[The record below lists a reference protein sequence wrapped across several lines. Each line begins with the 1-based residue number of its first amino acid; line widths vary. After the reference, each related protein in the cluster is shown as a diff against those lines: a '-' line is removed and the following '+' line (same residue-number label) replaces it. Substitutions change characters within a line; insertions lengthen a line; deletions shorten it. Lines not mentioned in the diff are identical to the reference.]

1 MKDSN
6 FRSFE
11 EFWPYYLREHS
22 KKDTRTLHFIGT
34 TLAMAL
40 AAGGLVT
47 RRPALLLAAP
57 VVGYGL
63 SWIGH
68 FFIEHNRPATL
79 EHPLWS
85 FQGDLKMWLLIVTG
99 GLDAE
104 INRTVSS
111 NGVDADN
118 GFASAAPDP
127 QTTN

>member
-22 KKDTRTLHFIGT
+22 KKGTRTLHFIGT
-34 TLAMAL
+34 TLAMVV
-40 AAGGLVT
+40 AAGGLIT

-79 EHPLWS
+79 EHPIWS
-85 FQGDLKMWLLIVTG
+85 FQGDLKMWSLIVTG
-99 GLDAE
+99 ELDAE
-104 INRTVSS
+104 IKRTASS
-111 NGVDADN
+111 NGVDA
-118 GFASAAPDP
+118 GHGAASAAPDP